1 MNLDTV
7 CMGKLNAETSMADQ
21 VNTGDS
27 SKEHVF
33 FDEYIDLQELAIGKL
48 DRDEKYCLGV
58 INISGNK
65 VGFIV
70 DTYFNKKLAQNVNI
84 TIGDSVIFDSQKVRF
99 CEEDFKLQTV
109 KHIYLVKYVLGDY
122 IVNEKTGK
130 EQRTIN
136 YDFPIE
142 VLRVF
147 SRNLTAYIHVQDKGV
162 ICRYKNE
169 VVKEK
174 TELDEQ
180 TRISIQLE
188 LVKSMGESNVFFA
201 PLFPQILKKVGIEN
215 YKIYADSIGGFI
227 ETYLTPQFCFCK
239 NLEMNG
245 KVHPGVILYLNGQ
258 DKDEILAGISST
270 RKEVTV
276 ISIDDDGKENL
287 QSQLANYMGN
297 NPVLLASALPEVLRN
312 VGLEDYK
319 KYAPSVEQFVESY
332 LAPRFGFEKNLEL
345 NGKIHPGVVV
355 LLDGRDI
362 SEVLSDIVLNNDENK
377 KNSQANSVVSEELQE
392 KIVESFKAAAAE
404 TGFIYAS
411 AIPGMLTTIGI
422 LDYKQYA
429 SSIKQFCDKFAKGNF
444 EFKDKVKIDGKVHS
458 GILYLKKELKDIER
472 TEEFLSFDD
481 AIFDSFR
488 DNEGVCFGIINV
500 CTGKNGFINQ
510 EYVDKRV
517 FPDYILDG
525 SQSTIFETPNV
536 NFQPSTTRLRTVK
549 YIYLVAYCVK
559 GTVINTKNGEEQPA
573 LDYSQP
579 VSIIKSFTR
588 KKYAHIKI
596 TETGLLTEKIQEQD
610 VTNQEEKADITDTQK
625 NYEYLRELYQNGDY
639 YAFLSSDYFK
649 GLVFCELPQDIQT
662 SAINCAMKIISA
674 GNDAEICL
682 NRFQRELISNAT
694 TLDFIEKWKHGSS
707 FNQDIFGECAETSV
721 YDYDLSKHGRHIFEC
736 LNSIGYSNARN
747 DNYPNLTKRFGLC
760 YNEILPYMFFI
771 RAVVQESRPAIER
784 CISEFIQIVKN
795 VQQSDIYYC
804 VKDKSR
810 LFMLKDFLV
819 AIDKYLLPLNELTR
833 LLKTSIASV
842 FVDVGQMEQYN
853 EMVDIFASTDMNVD
867 RKLLDLYFDFENC
880 TEQWISNLLN
890 DNVSIQLLQKV
901 ISLVWERYY
910 DVEILPDELV
920 RVLSWICVYD
930 ASTSVDEILR
940 FHLVNKKF
948 DKLQK
953 IVQLMNSF
961 EKICSMA
968 ESDASI
974 YVMASYIR
982 FVICE
987 DVYGEKFPERY
998 YEIKEYWKSYSLNF
1012 FDSIISET
1020 GEINDQTENGYLKL
1034 FRIFKLDIPNQLK
1047 LQNSY
1052 SDWYLNQFRERET
1065 GVEEYKNSLNRLYKN
1080 GAYKAYCDLVL
1091 EYWSN
1096 GGENRELLVR
1106 QYVSSLLE
1114 LQRYD
1119 DAINFLQQNADVEK
1133 SIRNELIIRVLAE
1146 NFRNYG
1152 LSELAFTP
1160 FGTDFSV
1167 DDAIGLLLA
1176 EYKSNQ
1182 YHLITCLISL
1192 YCEKKDYV
1200 KAAYLYVI
1208 FQSKAENG
1216 YTRLYAQIR
1225 RKTSSF
1231 LGKLKNHYDVVEFAF
1246 YALRPD
1252 EIVTFLEWTE
1262 KISIPALKGYN
1273 ATHPFAF
1280 YYEKLMNEPTDEKS
1294 WIDFYSH
1301 IIKRMDVNAWLIVVC
1316 ETIMNQVFNYENSI
1330 NSSNAIRNVINTFRS
1345 EELPLNVLP
1354 YVFNYIVWNNDVV
1367 LCEDLTR
1374 LLSNSDTYQRLIEDS
1389 LWADNYKEEREH
1401 FKTFCLQKFSE
1412 SGNEIYYKLMSLLGV
1427 TYDIKELA
1435 VLARTAGD
1443 KSFLY
1448 RTICKDYV
1456 NSINTV
1462 EIIELLND
1470 MEWNNMTTRDLK
1482 MLNLLRLLYREEEFF
1497 QSDKLFRSEV
1507 DIYRF
1512 KTDCARIL
1520 SVFPDKEV
1528 LFEFDKN
1535 CVNNK
1540 YKLLVYSYIFNVMYD
1555 EDVYH
1560 KYEYSYEN
1568 LSVDAGLYYTYMRF
1582 VTTVF
1587 EAQLE
1592 WNRDYPFFYKKW
1604 RYLKLYL
1611 ATVLYADSIVDDHKI
1626 LEVMEQNG
1634 HYDSLY
1640 SEGYRPFIE
1649 NVNKFWNS
1657 EGISQA
1663 DKKCI
1668 LYSLMMGRMG
1678 DFIQMKGGEIRLYSQ
1693 DDKLLL
1699 KEIISQLDYREVNLS
1714 FYQMYWPRIKKG
1726 DFTEAEDIAM
1736 ALSDYTRDVMVAVHN
1751 NGADKEVSEL
1761 FESLA
1766 LLEKPSDV
1774 TKGVFQLEETVF
1786 LKQREILLP
1795 LLCSRQFVFW
1805 IYGSTRTLVVQRK
1818 AEPGMLKYTAMT
1830 EYISKYNPNEAKAV
1844 QGYLLALKACLDKN
1858 REEVLSILQNT
1869 DIESDIPAQWKREAN
1884 NIRCYAEG
1892 KNSTFRADTTIV
1904 DSSLKNEHVDVKLG
1918 FIERLQKAH
1927 DIERRRLDAENAAA
1941 LYERYLEQ
1949 SMDFQERVK
1958 ACLNLILNYPRLDK
1972 EKNRALP
1979 LPTKYALILS
1989 LGLNVIEEGYFFNTT
2004 DRMAILFELYSCRKM
2019 FRNNADGKKRL
2030 DNLLGQSLKTN
2041 ISLELWVK
2049 YRQIIKEFLEDNHM
2063 LMDFAIL
2070 QERILEKC
2078 AILLNEDTSQE
2089 KRYMGLKQLLEM
2101 SEDLESLY
2109 SRNVFDAI
2117 RRVCSRIEDSPR
2129 LSIAV
2134 VNDNQQMTDG
2144 FVYFMIQNIG
2154 KCTVTLSDDYIVL
2167 FKQEGHPERKI
2178 AIDSIR
2184 DLQSGFITG
2193 GKAKLVINGLEDS
2206 VSVNLAVFKR
2216 TNIEKREKLCDSSEI
2231 LNISDIVDPLQITS
2245 INRYKVGSDSAVTD
2259 ADMLFGRTEI
2269 QNTLKDM
2276 IPAGVTV
2283 LYGPSRIGKT
2293 SIMNWVRNIFAVS
2306 QGNVISI
2313 SFGGEGGMGKESD
2326 YQEDFVNSNKHLP
2339 VSYDD
2344 DAQMAEYL
2352 MVSTIVQSITVM
2364 KRRLR
2369 LPSMKK
2375 VSNDVLS
2382 KMVEI
2387 LQDRKMSIDDR
2398 YYYVNELL
2406 KEEDLE
2412 LWLLLDEFQQV
2423 VERWKPKASCEFVK
2437 VCKMLLYD
2445 GENSNI
2451 KLILSGSDDLL
2462 RHMVLEDESVW
2473 RVAFPEY
2480 ARVSVEPLKKDAFCD
2495 MIIKDKKL
2503 LGTNVSYSSSALDAL
2518 FSYTGGVALYGKE
2531 IGNVI
2536 LDDMES
2542 NPVNYRG
2549 RNIVYASDVSEA
2561 TQRLLNRQASELD
2574 TKAKVGIREIYDA
2587 VTKNLKP
2594 DTDMQYL
2601 WYIAKWLKNNPNYD
2615 SFAETIF
2622 TNNGEL
2628 RDEKEM
2634 HDSLEIA
2641 VARGILDCKE
2651 SETDGVNNYVFRTIF
2666 YYFAFLGSAKNKL
2679 DESKIFNQED
2689 SGDIEEV
2696 IEENALTMIEKF
2708 GELSDS
2714 DQMTVL
2720 SSVYHQKLNP
2730 EARESFRKDIG
2741 NQNHNGDIVH
2751 GLKVGTQNNIQVN
2764 IQNMTNALTNII
2776 SGQNLLESYE
2786 QLPKLGTYLT
2796 SVLSEEKQLSLKN
2809 KFEELKD
2816 TRLSA
2821 EQKLVIEDD
2830 IYEVSAPAIDA
2841 MASDYIAAE
2850 MNAVMNG
2857 SYSTED
2863 EVESEKAFYE
2873 SIGVSGKET
2882 LDELKQLL
2890 PGGIQ
2895 IQFDFAV
2902 MLHKIFYQLKSE
2914 QNVDYCPVAILYCK
2928 MVEGLLKEKHFDIYI
2943 KKLSRGDFPK
2953 VRLGNRDFEWSFFI
2967 GRNGEIDREK
2977 VRRNRKKLTLGSFS
2991 FPLGRIVNTNDIN
3004 SSVIVD
3010 EAVVEAL
3017 ATPIGADDPNA
3028 RDLQL
3033 WNKHA
3038 EMLPWIREYRNK
3050 SAHELTPISHK
3061 DMDNICKILFA
3072 KKELDTILKLIQRQ

>member
-332 LAPRFGFEKNLEL
+332 LTPRFGFEKNLEL

-721 YDYDLSKHGRHIFEC
+721 YDYDLSKYGRHIFEC

>member
-332 LAPRFGFEKNLEL
+332 LTPRFGFEKNLEL

-2967 GRNGEIDREK
+2967 GRNGAIDREK

>member
-245 KVHPGVILYLNGQ
+245 KVHPGVILYSNGQ

-332 LAPRFGFEKNLEL
+332 LTPRFGFEKNLEL

>member
-1 MNLDTV
+1 MDLDTI
-7 CMGKLNAETSMADQ
+7 CKENFNIETKMENQ
-21 VNTGDS
+21 VNVSDS
-27 SKEHVF
+27 SREHIF
-33 FDEYIDLQELAIGKL
+33 FEEYIDMQEFAIGEPDQDKL
-48 DRDEKYCLGV
+48 YCLGV
-58 INISGNK
+58 INILENK
-65 VGFIV
+65 VGFIT
-70 DTYFNKKLAQNVNI
+70 DTYFNRKFVKDNNI
-84 TIGDSVIFDSQKVRF
+84 SIGDTVIFDPQKVRF
-99 CEEDFKLQTV
+99 CKEDFKLQTV
-109 KHIYLVKYVLGDY
+109 KNIYLVKYVLGDY
-122 IVNEKTGK
+122 VVNEKTEK

-169 VVKEK
+169 VRKEK
-174 TELDEQ
+174 MELDEQ
-180 TRISIQLE
+180 TRISIQSE
-188 LVKSMGESNVFFA
+188 LLKSMGDSNIFFA
-201 PLFPQILKKVGIEN
+201 PSFPQILKKVGIES
-215 YKIYADSIGGFI
+215 YKVYAESIGEFVEI
-227 ETYLTPQFCFCK
+227 YMTPQFCFCK

-258 DKDEILAGISST
+258 DKEEVLAGISCT
-270 RKEVTV
+270 RKKLSV
-276 ISIDDDGKENL
+276 SNIDNAIKEKL
-287 QSQLANYMGN
+287 QCELTKYMEN
-297 NPVLLASALPEVLRN
+297 NPVLLASALPVVLKN
-312 VGLEDYK
+312 IGIEDYK
-319 KYAPSVEQFVESY
+319 KYATSVEQFVELY
-332 LAPRFGFEKNLEL
+332 LTPKFGFEKNLEL
-345 NGKIHPGVVV
+345 YGKIHPGVII
-355 LLDGRDI
+355 LLDGKDI
-362 SEVLSDIVLNNDENK
+362 SEVLSNIVHNDEGKK
-377 KNSQANSVVSEELQE
+377 KNSLSNSIISEEWKA
-392 KIVESFKAAAAE
+392 KIVESLRAAAAE

-411 AIPGMLTTIGI
+411 AIPGILATIGI

-429 SSIKQFCDKFAKGNF
+429 SSIGLFCEKFVKGDF

-458 GILYLKKELKDIER
+458 GVLFLKKELKDIER
-472 TEEFLSFDD
+472 KEEFLSYEDSIFDD
-481 AIFDSFR
+481 FR
-488 DNEGVCFGIINV
+488 NNEGVRFGIINV

-510 EYVDKRV
+510 EYVDKRI

-525 SQSTIFETPNV
+525 TQSTIFETPNV
-536 NFQPSTTRLRTVK
+536 KFKPSTTKLRTVK
-549 YIYLVAYCVK
+549 YIYLVAYYVK

-579 VSIIKSFTR
+579 VSIIKSVT
-588 KKYAHIKI
+588 KKEYAHIKI
-596 TETGLLTEKIQEQD
+596 TETGVLIEKIKGQD
-610 VTNQEEKADITDTQK
+610 AIAQEEKVNEVDIQK
-625 NYEYLRELYQNGDY
+625 KYEYLRELYQNRNY
-639 YAFLSSDYFK
+639 YDFLASDFFK
-649 GLVFCELPQDIQT
+649 ESVFCKLPQDIQN
-662 SAINCAMKIISA
+662 AALNCVAKIISS
-674 GNDAEICL
+674 DDDVEINL
-682 NRFQRELISNAT
+682 NRFQRELICNVTAQ
-694 TLDFIEKWKHGSS
+694 DFIKKWKQGSN
-707 FNQDIFGECAETSV
+707 FNQDIMGECAESSV
-721 YDYDLSKHGRHIFEC
+721 YAYDLSKHGRYIFEC
-736 LNSIGYSNARN
+736 LNNIGYSNGRN

-771 RAVVQESRPAIER
+771 RAVAQESRPAVER
-784 CISEFIQIVKN
+784 CISEFIQVVKN
-795 VQQSDIYYC
+795 VQQSDIFYY
-804 VKDKSR
+804 VEDKAR
-810 LFMLKDFLV
+810 LFMFKDFLV
-819 AIDKYLLPLNELTR
+819 AIDKYVLPLNELPR
-833 LLKTSIASV
+833 LMKTSIASA

-853 EMVDIFASTDMNVD
+853 EMVGIFASTDMNID
-867 RKLLDLYFDFENC
+867 RKLLDLYFNFDNC
-880 TEQWISNLLN
+880 TEQKIRDLLKG
-890 DNVSIQLLQKV
+890 NVSIQLLQKV
-901 ISLVWERYY
+901 ISLVWERYH
-910 DVEILPDELV
+910 DVEILPEELV
-920 RVLSWICVYD
+920 CVLSWICVYD
-930 ASTSVDEILR
+930 ASASIDEILR
-940 FHLVNKKF
+940 YHLVNKKF

-961 EKICSMA
+961 GKICSMA
-968 ESDASI
+968 ELDPSI
-974 YVMASYIR
+974 HIMASYIR

-987 DVYGEKFPERY
+987 DVYGEKFPDRY
-998 YEIKEYWKSYSLNF
+998 SEIKEEWKKYSINF
-1012 FDSIISET
+1012 YDSIISET

-1052 SDWYLNQFRERET
+1052 SDWYLNQFRET
-1065 GVEEYKNSLNRLYKN
+1065 GVEEYRNSLNRLYEN

-1119 DAINFLQQNADVEK
+1119 DAINFLQQTADVEK

-1252 EIVTFLEWTE
+1252 EIITFLEWTE

-1354 YVFNYIVWNNDVV
+1354 YVFNYIVRNNDVV

-1497 QSDKLFRSEV
+1497 QSDKLFGSEV

-1540 YKLLVYSYIFNVMYD
+1540 YKLLVYSYIFNIMYD

-1611 ATVLYADSIVDDHKI
+1611 ATILYTDSIVDGHKI

-1678 DFIQMKGGEIRLYSQ
+1678 DFIQMKGGEIRSYSQ

-1774 TKGVFQLEETVF
+1774 TKGVFQLEETAF
-1786 LKQREILLP
+1786 LKHREILLP

-2019 FRNNADGKKRL
+2019 FRDNADGKKRL

-2326 YQEDFVNSNKHLP
+2326 YQEDFVNRNKHLP
-2339 VSYDD
+2339 VPYDD

-2352 MVSTIVQSITVM
+2352 MVSTIIQSITVM

-2382 KMVEI
+2382 RMVEI

-2574 TKAKVGIREIYDA
+2574 TKAKEGIREIYDA

-2651 SETDGVNNYVFRTIF
+2651 SDTDGVNNYVFRTIF

-2776 SGQNLLESYE
+2776 SGKNLLESYE
-2786 QLPKLGTYLT
+2786 QLPKLKTYLN
-2796 SVLSEEKQLSLKN
+2796 SVLSEKKQQALKD
-2809 KFEELKD
+2809 KFEELQD

-2821 EQKLVIEDD
+2821 EQRLLIEDD

-2841 MASDYIAAE
+2841 MAGDYVAAE
-2850 MNAVMNG
+2850 MNAIMNG
-2857 SYSTED
+2857 SYSADGEVQD
-2863 EVESEKAFYE
+2863 EEAFYK
-2873 SIGVSGKET
+2873 SIGGSKET

-2890 PGGIQ
+2890 PSGIQ

-2928 MVEGLLKEKHFDIYI
+2928 MVEGLLKEKHFEIYI

-2967 GRNGEIDREK
+2967 DRNGEIDREK

-2991 FPLGRIVNTNDIN
+2991 FQLGRIVNPNDFD

-3010 EAVVEAL
+3010 ENVIEAL
-3017 ATPIGADDPNA
+3017 ATPVGADDPNT

-3050 SAHELTPISHK
+3050 SAHELTPISHN
-3061 DMDNICKILFA
+3061 DMDNICKLLFSR
-3072 KKELDTILKLIQRQ
+3072 KELDTILKLIQRQ

>member
-1 MNLDTV
+1 MDLDTI
-7 CMGKLNAETSMADQ
+7 CKENFNIETKMENQ
-21 VNTGDS
+21 VNVSDS
-27 SKEHVF
+27 SREHIF
-33 FDEYIDLQELAIGKL
+33 FEEYIDMQEFAIGEPDQDKL
-48 DRDEKYCLGV
+48 YCLGV
-58 INISGNK
+58 INILGNK
-65 VGFIV
+65 VGFIT
-70 DTYFNKKLAQNVNI
+70 DTYFNRKFVKDNNI
-84 TIGDSVIFDSQKVRF
+84 SIGDTVIFDSQKVRF
-99 CEEDFKLQTV
+99 CKEDFKLQTV
-109 KHIYLVKYVLGDY
+109 KNIYLVKYVLGDY

-169 VVKEK
+169 VRKEK
-174 TELDEQ
+174 MELDEQ
-180 TRISIQLE
+180 TRISIQSE
-188 LVKSMGESNVFFA
+188 LLKSMGDSNIIFA
-201 PLFPQILKKVGIEN
+201 PSFPQILKKVGIES
-215 YKIYADSIGGFI
+215 YKVYAESIGEFVEI
-227 ETYLTPQFCFCK
+227 YLTPQFCFCK

-258 DKDEILAGISST
+258 DKEEVLAGISCT
-270 RKEVTV
+270 RKKLSV
-276 ISIDDDGKENL
+276 SNIDNAIKEKL
-287 QSQLANYMGN
+287 QCELTKYMEN
-297 NPVLLASALPEVLRN
+297 NPVLLASALPVVLRN
-312 VGLEDYK
+312 IGIEDYK
-319 KYAPSVEQFVESY
+319 KYATSVEQFVELY
-332 LAPRFGFEKNLEL
+332 LTPKFGFEKNLEL
-345 NGKIHPGVVV
+345 YGKIHPGVII
-355 LLDGRDI
+355 LLDGKDI
-362 SEVLSDIVLNNDENK
+362 SEVLSNIVHNDEGK
-377 KNSQANSVVSEELQE
+377 KNSLSNSVISEEWKA
-392 KIVESFKAAAAE
+392 KIVESLRAAAAE

-411 AIPGMLTTIGI
+411 AIPGILATIGI

-429 SSIKQFCDKFAKGNF
+429 SSIGLFCEKFVKGDF

-458 GILYLKKELKDIER
+458 GVLFLKKELKDIER
-472 TEEFLSFDD
+472 KEEFLSYDDSIFDD
-481 AIFDSFR
+481 FR
-488 DNEGVCFGIINV
+488 NNEGVRFGIINV

-510 EYVDKRV
+510 EYVDKRI

-525 SQSTIFETPNV
+525 TQSTIFETPNV
-536 NFQPSTTRLRTVK
+536 KFKPSTTKLRTVK
-549 YIYLVAYCVK
+549 YIYLVAYYVK

-579 VSIIKSFTR
+579 VSIIKSVT
-588 KKYAHIKI
+588 KKEYAHIKI
-596 TETGLLTEKIQEQD
+596 TETGVLIEKIKGQD
-610 VTNQEEKADITDTQK
+610 AIAQEEKVNEVDIQK
-625 NYEYLRELYQNGDY
+625 KYEYLRELYLNRNY
-639 YAFLSSDYFK
+639 YDFLASDFFK
-649 GLVFCELPQDIQT
+649 ESVFCKLPQDIQN
-662 SAINCAMKIISA
+662 AALNCAAKIISS
-674 GNDAEICL
+674 DDDVEINL
-682 NRFQRELISNAT
+682 NRFQRELICNVT
-694 TLDFIEKWKHGSS
+694 TQDFIKKWKQGSN
-707 FNQDIFGECAETSV
+707 FNQDIMGECAESSV
-721 YDYDLSKHGRHIFEC
+721 YAYDLSKHGRYIFEC
-736 LNSIGYSNARN
+736 LNNIGYSNGRN

-771 RAVVQESRPAIER
+771 RAVAQESRPAVER
-784 CISEFIQIVKN
+784 CISEFIQVVKN
-795 VQQSDIYYC
+795 VQQSDIFYY
-804 VKDKSR
+804 VEDKAR
-810 LFMLKDFLV
+810 LFMFKDFLV
-819 AIDKYLLPLNELTR
+819 AIDKYVLPLNELPR
-833 LLKTSIASV
+833 LMKTSIASA

-853 EMVDIFASTDMNVD
+853 EMVGIFASTDMNVD
-867 RKLLDLYFDFENC
+867 RKLLDLYFNFDNC
-880 TEQWISNLLN
+880 TEQKIRDLLKG
-890 DNVSIQLLQKV
+890 NVSIQLLQKV
-901 ISLVWERYY
+901 ISLVWERYH
-910 DVEILPDELV
+910 DVEILPEELV
-920 RVLSWICVYD
+920 CVLSWICVYD
-930 ASTSVDEILR
+930 ASASIDEILR
-940 FHLVNKKF
+940 YHLVNKKF

-961 EKICSMA
+961 GEICSMA
-968 ESDASI
+968 ELDPSI
-974 YVMASYIR
+974 HIMASYIR
-982 FVICE
+982 FVICG
-987 DVYGEKFPERY
+987 DVYGEMFPDRY
-998 YEIKEYWKSYSLNF
+998 SEIKEEWKKYSINF
-1012 FDSIISET
+1012 YDSIISET

-1065 GVEEYKNSLNRLYKN
+1065 GVEEYRNSLNRLYEN

-1246 YALRPD
+1246 YALRPA

-1280 YYEKLMNEPTDEKS
+1280 YYEKLMNDPTDEKS

-1316 ETIMNQVFNYENSI
+1316 ETIMNQVFNYKNNI

-1345 EELPLNVLP
+1345 EQLPLNVLP
-1354 YVFNYIVWNNDVV
+1354 YVFNYIVRNNDVV

-1456 NSINTV
+1456 NSINAV

-1470 MEWNNMTTRDLK
+1470 MEWNNMTSRDLK

-1497 QSDKLFRSEV
+1497 QSDKLFESEV

-1535 CVNNK
+1535 CVNDQ

-1555 EDVYH
+1555 EDMYH

-1582 VTTVF
+1582 VATVF

-1611 ATVLYADSIVDDHKI
+1611 AAVLYADSIVDDHKI

-1634 HYDSLY
+1634 HYDSIY

-1649 NVNKFWNS
+1649 NVNRFWNS

-1678 DFIQMKGGEIRLYSQ
+1678 DFIQMNGGEIRSYSQ

-1714 FYQMYWPRIKKG
+1714 FYRMYWPRIKKG
-1726 DFTEAEDIAM
+1726 DYTEAEDIAM
-1736 ALSDYTRDVMVAVHN
+1736 ALSDYTRDVMEAVHN

-1766 LLEKPSDV
+1766 LLEKPSYV

-1786 LKQREILLP
+1786 LKHREILLP
-1795 LLCSRQFVFW
+1795 LLCSRQFVFL

-1818 AEPGMLKYTAMT
+1818 AEPGMLKYKAMT
-1830 EYISKYNPNEAKAV
+1830 EYISKYNLNEAKAV
-1844 QGYLLALKACLDKN
+1844 QGYLLALKACLNKN
-1858 REEVLSILQNT
+1858 REEALSILQNT
-1869 DIESDIPAQWKREAN
+1869 DIESDIPIQWKREAN

-1904 DSSLKNEHVDVKLG
+1904 DSSLKNERIDVKLD

-1927 DIERRRLDAENAAA
+1927 NIERRRLDAESAAA

-1949 SMDFQERVK
+1949 NMDFQERAK

-1972 EKNRALP
+1972 EKNRALQF
-1979 LPTKYALILS
+1979 PTKYALILS
-1989 LGLNVIEEGYFFNTT
+1989 LGLNIIEEGYFFNTT

-2030 DNLLGQSLKTN
+2030 NNLLGQSLKTN

-2231 LNISDIVDPLQITS
+2231 LNISDIVNPLQITS

-2326 YQEDFVNSNKHLP
+2326 YQEDFVNRNKHLP
-2339 VSYDD
+2339 VPYDD

-2352 MVSTIVQSITVM
+2352 MVSTIIQSITVM

-2375 VSNDVLS
+2375 VSNNVLS

-2387 LQDRKMSIDDR
+2387 LQDREMSIDDR

-2542 NPVNYRG
+2542 NPGNYRG

-2574 TKAKVGIREIYDA
+2574 TKAKEGIREIYDA

-2641 VARGILDCKE
+2641 VARGILGCKE

-2666 YYFAFLGSAKNKL
+2666 YYFAFLGSAKNNL

-2689 SGDIEEV
+2689 SGDIAEV

-2708 GELSDS
+2708 GKLSDS

-2741 NQNHNGDIVH
+2741 NQYGDVVQGSKI
-2751 GLKVGTQNNIQVN
+2751 GTQNNIQVN

-2776 SGQNLLESYE
+2776 SGQNVLESYE

-2796 SVLSEEKQLSLKN
+2796 SVLSEQQQLSLKD
-2809 KFEELKD
+2809 KFEKLQD

-2821 EQKLVIEDD
+2821 EQRLVIEDD

-2841 MASDYIAAE
+2841 MAGDYVAAE
-2850 MNAVMNG
+2850 MNAIMNG
-2857 SYSTED
+2857 SYSADGEVED
-2863 EVESEKAFYE
+2863 EEAFYN
-2873 SIGVSGKET
+2873 SIGVSKET

-2890 PGGIQ
+2890 PSGIQ

-2928 MVEGLLKEKHFDIYI
+2928 MVEGLLKEKHFEIYI

-2953 VRLGNRDFEWSFFI
+2953 V
-2967 GRNGEIDREK
+2967 
-2977 VRRNRKKLTLGSFS
+2977 
-2991 FPLGRIVNTNDIN
+2991 
-3004 SSVIVD
+3004 
-3010 EAVVEAL
+3010 
-3017 ATPIGADDPNA
+3017 
-3028 RDLQL
+3028 
-3033 WNKHA
+3033 
-3038 EMLPWIREYRNK
+3038 
-3050 SAHELTPISHK
+3050 
-3061 DMDNICKILFA
+3061 
-3072 KKELDTILKLIQRQ
+3072 

>member
-1 MNLDTV
+1 M
-7 CMGKLNAETSMADQ
+7 
-21 VNTGDS
+21 
-27 SKEHVF
+27 
-33 FDEYIDLQELAIGKL
+33 
-48 DRDEKYCLGV
+48 

-332 LAPRFGFEKNLEL
+332 LTPRFGFEKNLEL

-1152 LSELAFTP
+1152 LSELVFTP

-1949 SMDFQERVK
+1949 SIDFQERVK

>member
-332 LAPRFGFEKNLEL
+332 LTPRFGFEKNLEL

-2841 MASDYIAAE
+2841 IASDYIAAE

>member
-332 LAPRFGFEKNLEL
+332 LTPRFGFEKNLEL

-1736 ALSDYTRDVMVAVHN
+1736 ALSDYTRDVMVALHN

>member
-201 PLFPQILKKVGIEN
+201 PLFPQILKKVGIEY

-332 LAPRFGFEKNLEL
+332 LTPRFGFEKNLEL

>member
-332 LAPRFGFEKNLEL
+332 LTPRFGFEKNLEL

-2019 FRNNADGKKRL
+2019 FGNNADGKKRL